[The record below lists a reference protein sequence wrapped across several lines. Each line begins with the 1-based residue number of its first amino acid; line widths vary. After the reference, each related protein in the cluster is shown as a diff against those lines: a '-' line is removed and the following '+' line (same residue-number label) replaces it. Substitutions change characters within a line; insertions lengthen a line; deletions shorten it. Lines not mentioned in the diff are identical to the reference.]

1 MTLLLA
7 FLGAVFLS
15 NALPHLA
22 AGLRGEDFPTP
33 FARPHGV
40 GMSSPLVNFLWGS
53 ANLLAGLLLGSAAG
67 VRVALNPVFAAAIVG
82 FLLMGAFSS
91 IHFGRVRRGKAK

>member
-22 AGLRGEDFPTP
+22 AGLRGEAFPTP

-53 ANLLAGLLLGSAAG
+53 ANLLAGLFLGSVAG

>member
-22 AGLRGEDFPTP
+22 AGLRGEAFPTP

-67 VRVALNPVFAAAIVG
+67 VRVALTPVFAAAIVG